1 MDKELLD
8 YTVLKSFKDY
18 IDKDTISKTD
28 TMKNDLSKDYVSKS
42 DFEELKKQVVE
53 LQTKLAGNWK
63 WIYSISKVIS
73 WGLVLCWPCF
83 FVD

>member
-53 LQTKLAGNWK
+53 LQTKLAGN
-63 WIYSISKVIS
+63 
-73 WGLVLCWPCF
+73 
-83 FVD
+83 